1 MLVGRFLTAALAMFI
16 FMMWMRMEI
25 SGTCVQQ
32 SCRSLGHQ
40 QELGSFSLTAQ
51 ATLTVLKQSLLDM
64 KVGLFF
70 FCSLTGVTY
79 LCHLQLL
86 VATAWRSAQTGPLV
100 DTLTGGCLVGKT
112 DKDFLIE
119 T

>member
-1 MLVGRFLTAALAMFI
+1 MLVGRFLTAALAMFT

-32 SCRSLGHQ
+32 SCRSLELQ
-40 QELGSFSLTAQ
+40 RELGSFSLTAQ

-70 FCSLTGVTY
+70 FVV
-79 LCHLQLL
+79 LL
-86 VATAWRSAQTGPLV
+86 VLQIYVIYSYLLRQRGGQLRRDCWWLHQQEAAW
-100 DTLTGGCLVGKT
+100 
-112 DKDFLIE
+112 
-119 T
+119 